1 MSYFVKIALF
11 KRAGERDVPE
21 AAYFGPVAR
30 RVKGLKSATERSQDG
45 GANVTSAICRFPAL
59 NLSFVNLIPSIFTV
73 NVLTDRIKRPINV
86 ECRVNEEGVLW

>member
-30 RVKGLKSATERSQDG
+30 KVKGPKSAVSGATRAER
-45 GANVTSAICRFPAL
+45 T
-59 NLSFVNLIPSIFTV
+59 
-73 NVLTDRIKRPINV
+73 
-86 ECRVNEEGVLW
+86 